1 MDLDTLWQLLEP
13 RLSSIELKLDKANGR
28 SNKNCWNI
36 RAIWTVFGGAWT
48 LLLLYLR
55 GDIGGE

>member
-28 SNKNCWNI
+28 SNKNCWSI
-36 RAIWTVFGGAWT
+36 KALWVVVVAEAGLFTWWIKSLIGAK
-48 LLLLYLR
+48 
-55 GDIGGE
+55 